1 MTAALPRRPVLRAGV
16 ALDVDDVRADLSY
29 RDGGCV
35 FDLDAD
41 TAASARRFLEALRT
55 GGATRDDLG
64 AAYPELPVDDVLD
77 QLDVHGLLT
86 DTPRAAPAGLTG
98 AQAYRRARRCYL
110 ATMAAAG
117 DLAPRQLSARLF
129 DGTVTRAQLVG
140 YAIEYYQVVAHCPR
154 VLAPA
159 LALADDH
166 TSMMLLRRFYQSEM
180 NHDRMLLRSLNAVG
194 IDPVAQPL
202 QPLPSTFAMMAS
214 LGVLASTFP
223 LGLKAVLFV
232 LEEPQPEF
240 NDAFVAESRRLG
252 LPEEFVAPIAQHSD
266 VNEGESHDDI
276 SADLFDRVGYVSAE
290 EMVEI
295 EKAVADMAEQLA
307 VAGQEMA
314 DWYGAA
320 DEPRLRTW

>member
-1 MTAALPRRPVLRAGV
+1 MTATLPRRPVLRSGV
-16 ALDVDDVRADLSY
+16 VLEIDDARADLSY
-29 RDGGCV
+29 HNGGCII
-35 FDLDAD
+35 DLDAS
-41 TAASARRFLEALRT
+41 TADQARRFLEALRS
-55 GGATRDDLG
+55 GEKTRDELG
-64 AAYPELPVDDVLD
+64 AAYPALPVGEVLD

-86 DTPRAAPAGLTG
+86 DAPRAAPVGLTG
-98 AQAYRRARRCYL
+98 TQAYRRARRCYL

-117 DLAPRQLSARLF
+117 ELWPRQLSARLF
-129 DGTVTRAQLVG
+129 DGSVTRAQLIG
-140 YAIEYYQVVAHCPR
+140 YAIEYYQVVAYCPR

-159 LALADDH
+159 LAQADDH

-180 NHDRMLLRSLNAVG
+180 NHDRMLLRSLDAVG
-194 IDPVAQPL
+194 IDPVAHPL

-240 NDAFVAESRRLG
+240 NEAFVAASRRHG
-252 LPEEFVAPIAQHSD
+252 LPEAFVAPIAQHSD

-276 SADLFDRVGYVSAE
+276 SADLLDRIGYVSQE
-290 EMVEI
+290 ETIEI
-295 EKAVADMAEQLA
+295 EKAVADMAEQFA

-314 DWYGAA
+314 GWYGQA